1 MYHLPLDDFK
11 MVVKNT
17 PLISID
23 LIIKNKLDQ
32 VLLGKRNNRPAQ
44 GYWFVPG
51 GRIVKD
57 ETFDNAFSRLTQ
69 FELGKAYSLSNAIFL
84 GPYEHL
90 YSDNFSGD
98 DFTTHYVVLA
108 YLITFNE
115 DLSDLP
121 QEQHSDYRWWDVKTL
136 LASNFVHDNT
146 KAYFLSSPNLT
157 F

>member
-1 MYHLPLDDFK
+1 MFHLPLDIFK
-11 MVVKNT
+11 QVIKNA

-23 LIIKNKLDQ
+23 LIINNNAGQ

-51 GRIVKD
+51 GRIIKD
-57 ETFDNAFSRLTQ
+57 ESFDNAFSRLTQ
-69 FELGKAYSLSNAIFL
+69 LELGRSYRLSNATFL

-90 YSDNFSGD
+90 YSDNFTGD

-108 YLITFNE
+108 YQIAFNG
-115 DLSDLP
+115 DFSDLP
-121 QEQHSDYRWWDVKTL
+121 EEQHNDYQWWDVITL
-136 LASNFVHDNT
+136 LNSNNVHDNT

-157 F
+157 E

>member
-1 MYHLPLDDFK
+1 MSYLPLGVFK
-11 MVVKNT
+11 QVVQNT

-23 LIIKNKLDQ
+23 IIIKNNAGQ

-57 ETFDNAFSRLTQ
+57 ETFHNAFSRLTQ
-69 FELGKAYSLSNAIFL
+69 IEIGKAYSLSNATFL

-90 YSDNFSGD
+90 YSDNLSGE

-108 YLITFNE
+108 YLITFNG

-121 QEQHSDYRWWDVKTL
+121 EEQHNGYRWWDVKTL
-136 LASNFVHDNT
+136 LTSNNVHDNT
-146 KAYFLSSPNLT
+146 KAYFLSSASLT
-157 F
+157 

>member
-1 MYHLPLDDFK
+1 MSHLPQEDFK
-11 MVVKNT
+11 KVVKNT

-23 LIIKNKLDQ
+23 LIIKNKLGQ

-57 ETFDNAFSRLTQ
+57 ETFDNAFSRLTL
-69 FELGKAYSLSNAIFL
+69 FELGKAYSLTSAMFL

-90 YSDNFSGD
+90 YCDCFSGD

-108 YLITFNE
+108 YELTLNE
-115 DLSDLP
+115 DLSGLP
-121 QEQHSDYRWWDVKTL
+121 EEQHSDYRWWDVNKL
-136 LASNFVHDNT
+136 LNSNIVHDNT
-146 KAYFLSSPNLT
+146 KAYFLSSSNKT
-157 F
+157 I

>member
-1 MYHLPLDDFK
+1 MPHLPLDVFK
-11 MVVKNT
+11 QVVKNA

-23 LIIKNKLDQ
+23 LIIKNNAGQ

-57 ETFDNAFSRLTQ
+57 ETFHNAFSRLTQ
-69 FELGKAYSLSNAIFL
+69 IEIGKAYSLSNATFL

-90 YSDNFSGD
+90 YSDNVSGE

-108 YLITFNE
+108 YLITFNG

-121 QEQHSDYRWWDVKTL
+121 EEQHNDYRWWDVKTL
-136 LASNFVHDNT
+136 LASNNVHNNT
-146 KAYFLSSPNLT
+146 KAYFLSSSSLT
-157 F
+157 